1 MECSLEMRAKL
12 SQKFSVDASFAEDA
26 LDRVQHVAKQVWSLV
41 NMLAFSNLFRFADPR
56 QPMGLPN
63 PEDSIFIPYI
73 PTARHEAARHEAARH
88 EEEQTQTQTPPVVKF
103 DPARHVCNDCGKM
116 FNPMNQH
123 KIILPETGATEFYL
137 CHSCGFKRDFPDE
150 YRFGFP
156 DDEQTH
162 FNEIAEMLVDGKI
175 TPEQAST
182 LFEELSV
189 DPSSFDP
196 SQQPLMEPEAV
207 VESSESDKDD
217 ESNATY
223 WLRTVAAWNAA
234 ERIKNEKK

>member
-56 QPMGLPN
+56 QPIGLPN
-63 PEDSIFIPYI
+63 QEDSIFIPYV
-73 PTARHEAARHEAARH
+73 PTARHEAARHA
-88 EEEQTQTQTPPVVKF
+88 EEEEEVRQTQTQTQTSPVVKF
-103 DPARHVCNDCGKM
+103 DPARHVCNDCGKR

-123 KIILPETGATEFYL
+123 KIISLEEDLYL
-137 CHSCGFKRDFPDE
+137 CRSCAFKQDYPDE

-189 DPSSFDP
+189 DPS
-196 SQQPLMEPEAV
+196 QQPVMEPEAV
-207 VESSESDKDD
+207 VESSESDNDD
-217 ESNATY
+217 EANATY
-223 WLRTVAAWNAA
+223 WVRTVAAWNAA